1 MNLDRRTALAAL
13 AAAGLLWGTTVP
25 VTKLALQW
33 LPPGWLTVARFGLA
47 AAVLLAAVRFR
58 VRGAASPAVLAWG
71 AVGYGGSILVQN
83 AGITRTSV
91 SHAAL
96 LIGATPVLV
105 AVIAALWHRSVAP
118 PVAWTGFAVSF
129 AGVGLVAAGGGGGAS
144 FAGDGLVLA
153 SLGFSASFTVAQ
165 ARLLPGR
172 DPVAVTAVQ
181 FLAAALTA
189 LPVAAVTEGTPPAAA
204 GAGPVLATA
213 GLVLL
218 GTLAAATLFA
228 YGQARVSAEIAGS
241 FVNLEPLVGVAAG
254 AAVFGDPVGIAQAA
268 GAAAILTGIALGSLP
283 HRDRGGAGSAAPR
296 APSQWRPRWT
306 APSQGHAIPND
317 HPQPGPARP
326 ESPGSHRP
334 RPWSPCHPA
343 AWSTPPWPASP
354 PPGTARCIGN
364 AGRAWSRSRTT
375 TTGSASRRTAVS
387 RDVRHT
393 RYVDRRRMLRSHS
406 TAMIPAALRALAA
419 EPVDDVLLVCP
430 GVVYRRDAIDRLHAP
445 TPHQLDLWRITRRPL
460 AHADLR
466 EMVGLL
472 VEALDAGPALAV
484 GTPRP
489 PLTPWTD
496 ARWTCAGTA
505 SGSRWPS
512 AACDQLPPRGRWP
525 RLGLGPHQKNVL
537 ARVVLRHLERT
548 LTDEEANR
556 LRDRVYA
563 ALHQGSVHQWAA
575 RSPAARRAV
584 PFSARGGG

>member
-1 MNLDRRTALAAL
+1 MNLDRRSAPAAL

-47 AAVLLAAVRFR
+47 AAVLLAAVGFR

-118 PVAWTGFAVSF
+118 PVAWTGAAVSF

-189 LPVAAVTEGTPPAAA
+189 LPVAAVTEGAPPAAG

-218 GTLAAATLFA
+218 GTLAPATLFA

-254 AAVFGDPVGIAQAA
+254 AAVFGDPVGLAQAA

-283 HRDRGGAGSAAPR
+283 LLRAGQRPPGQPSMPSRAAVSMVGMMAAAMR
-296 APSQWRPRWT
+296 RFRRP
-306 APSQGHAIPND
+306 
-317 HPQPGPARP
+317 PARQ
-326 ESPGSHRP
+326 GLV
-334 RPWSPCHPA
+334 
-343 AWSTPPWPASP
+343 
-354 PPGTARCIGN
+354 GG
-364 AGRAWSRSRTT
+364 
-375 TTGSASRRTAVS
+375 
-387 RDVRHT
+387 VRH
-393 RYVDRRRMLRSHS
+393 
-406 TAMIPAALRALAA
+406 A
-419 EPVDDVLLVCP
+419 
-430 GVVYRRDAIDRLHAP
+430 
-445 TPHQLDLWRITRRPL
+445 
-460 AHADLR
+460 
-466 EMVGLL
+466 
-472 VEALDAGPALAV
+472 
-484 GTPRP
+484 
-489 PLTPWTD
+489 
-496 ARWTCAGTA
+496 
-505 SGSRWPS
+505 
-512 AACDQLPPRGRWP
+512 
-525 RLGLGPHQKNVL
+525 
-537 ARVVLRHLERT
+537 
-548 LTDEEANR
+548 
-556 LRDRVYA
+556 
-563 ALHQGSVHQWAA
+563 
-575 RSPAARRAV
+575 
-584 PFSARGGG
+584 